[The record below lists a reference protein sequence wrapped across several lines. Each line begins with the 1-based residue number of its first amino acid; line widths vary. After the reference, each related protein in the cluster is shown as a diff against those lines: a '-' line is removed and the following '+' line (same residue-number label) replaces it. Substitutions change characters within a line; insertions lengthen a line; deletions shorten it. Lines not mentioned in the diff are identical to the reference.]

1 MTNAA
6 SFTYEDLQVIAGSAA
21 AHLPRTLSITG
32 ISTDTRSLVAGN
44 AFIALRGER
53 LDGHDHIGAAVERGA
68 SLIVVDTAYDID
80 AFVQS
85 TPNAPSFMAVASPLQ
100 CLGSFAWHHRRRF
113 QLPVIAIAGAAGKT
127 STKDLTAH
135 VLSSTLRV
143 LKTEA
148 NYNNQIGTPLTLL
161 QLTADH
167 EAAVIEIGTNE
178 PGEIELLCAMVQ
190 PTIGLITN
198 IGKEHLE
205 KLIDLDGVER
215 EETAL
220 FDWLR
225 DHNGLALVNV
235 DDDRLAKYAS
245 TFIRCITFG
254 IESGA
259 DIHPHV
265 SFDHEVRP
273 TMHLVHGT
281 FTLRAQMQ
289 AVGLAAAYNATCALA
304 VAWALQLH
312 AADVQRAL
320 TSYQPAQ
327 GHGYARMVVEQRGAM
342 TVLNDCYNA
351 NPESM
356 VMALRT
362 LQHYPATK
370 RIAVLGD
377 MRELGTAARE
387 EHVHILTEASTR
399 CDLVLVLG
407 DEFREAAQFVDL
419 PHVIVHQTHRG
430 CADDLRQYDHEGVV
444 VLVKGSRG
452 MQMETIL
459 SELQH

>member
-198 IGKEHLE
+198 IGKAHLE

-320 TSYQPAQ
+320 TSYQPAL

-362 LQHYPATK
+362 LQHYPASK

>member
-6 SFTYEDLQVIAGSAA
+6 SFTYEDLQRIAGSAA
-21 AHLPRTLSITG
+21 AHLPQTIVVVG
-32 ISTDTRSLVAGN
+32 ISTDTRTLVPGN
-44 AFIALRGER
+44 VFIALRGER
-53 LDGHDHIGAAVERGA
+53 LDGHDHVATAVERGA
-68 SLIVVDTAYDID
+68 ALVVVESMFDVE
-80 AFVQS
+80 AFTRSVQRAPPFLVVES
-85 TPNAPSFMAVASPLQ
+85 TLR
-100 CLGSFAWHHRRRF
+100 CLGSFGWYHRRRF
-113 QLPVIAIAGAAGKT
+113 QIPVIAIAGAAGKT

-135 VLSSTLRV
+135 VRSSTLRV

-161 QLTADH
+161 QLTHDH

-205 KLIDLDGVER
+205 KLVDLDGVER

-225 DHNGLALVNV
+225 DHNGLALVNA

-245 TFIRCITFG
+245 TFVRCITFG

-259 DIHPHV
+259 EIHPHV

-273 TMHLVHGT
+273 TIHLVHGT
-281 FTLRAQMQ
+281 FTLRAPMQ
-289 AVGLAAAYNATCALA
+289 AVGLAAAYNATCALGI
-304 VAWALQLH
+304 AWALQLH
-312 AADVQRAL
+312 ARDVQQAL
-320 TSYQPAQ
+320 MSFLPVQ
-327 GHGYARMVVEQRGAM
+327 GHGYARMVVERRGAM
-342 TVLNDCYNA
+342 TILNDCYNA
-351 NPESM
+351 NPDSM
-356 VMALRT
+356 VMALHT
-362 LQHYPATK
+362 LQHYPAQK

-377 MRELGTAARE
+377 MRELGGATRE
-387 EHVHILTEASTR
+387 EHIHILTEASSR
-399 CDLVLVLG
+399 CDLVIALG
-407 DEFREAAQFVDL
+407 DEFREAAQSIDL
-419 PHVIVHQTHRG
+419 PHVILHQTHRG
-430 CADDLRQYDHEGVV
+430 CAEDLQQYNHNGVV

-452 MQMETIL
+452 MQMERIL
-459 SELQH
+459 SELLH

>member
-6 SFTYEDLQVIAGSAA
+6 SFTYEDLQIIAGSAA
-21 AHLPRTLSITG
+21 AHLPRTITITG
-32 ISTDTRSLVAGN
+32 ISTDTRSLTPGN
-44 AFIALRGER
+44 AFVALRGER
-53 LDGHDHIGAAVERGA
+53 VDGHLYVSTAIERGA
-68 SLIVVDTAYDID
+68 ALIVVDVDFDVHAATQY
-80 AFVQS
+80 VPS
-85 TPNAPSFMAVASPLQ
+85 APPFLVVDSPLRF
-100 CLGSFAWHHRRRF
+100 LGSCAWHHRRRF

-135 VLSSTLRV
+135 VLASTLRV

-161 QLTADH
+161 QLTDEH

-235 DDDRLAKYAS
+235 DDDRLAKYAT

-254 IESGA
+254 IDSGA
-259 DIHPHV
+259 DIHPHI
-265 SFDHEVRP
+265 SFDSEVRP
-273 TMHLVHGT
+273 AIHLVHGT

-320 TSYQPAQ
+320 MSYQPLH
-327 GHGYARMVVEQRGAM
+327 GHGYARMVVEQRGSM

-362 LQHYPATK
+362 LQHYPAEK

-387 EHVHILTEASTR
+387 EHIHILTEASTR

-407 DEFREAAQFVDL
+407 DEFREAAQLVDL

-430 CADDLRQYDHEGVV
+430 CVEDLRQYDHDGVV
-444 VLVKGSRG
+444 VLIKGSRG

>member
-6 SFTYEDLQVIAGSAA
+6 SFTYGDLQIIAGSAA
-21 AHLPRTLSITG
+21 AHLPRSLAVTG
-32 ISTDTRSLVAGN
+32 VSTDTRTLAAGN
-44 AFIALRGER
+44 VFVALRGEY
-53 LDGHDHIGAAVERGA
+53 LDGHDHVQTAVDKGAALV
-68 SLIVVDTAYDID
+68 VVDTDYDVD
-80 AFVQS
+80 AFVLA
-85 TPNAPSFMAVASPLQ
+85 TPSAPPFVAVASPLQ

-113 QLPVIAIAGAAGKT
+113 QIPVVAIAGAAGKT

-135 VLSSTLRV
+135 VLQSSLRV

-161 QLTADH
+161 QLTH
-167 EAAVIEIGTNE
+167 EHEVAVIEIGTNE

-235 DDDRLAKYAS
+235 DDERLAKYAP

-254 IESGA
+254 IDSGA
-259 DIHPHV
+259 EIHPHV
-265 SFDHEVRP
+265 SFDNEVRP
-273 TMHLVHGT
+273 ILHLVHGT
-281 FTLRAQMQ
+281 FTLRAHMQ

-312 AADVQRAL
+312 AADVQKAL
-320 TSYQPAQ
+320 MSYQPVQ
-327 GHGYARMVVEQRGAM
+327 GHGYARMVVEQYGAM

-377 MRELGTAARE
+377 MRELGLAARE

-399 CDLVLVLG
+399 CDLVLVVG
-407 DEFREAAQFVDL
+407 DEFREAAELVDL
-419 PHVIVHQTHRG
+419 PHVIAHQTHHG
-430 CADDLRQYDHEGVV
+430 CAEELQQLNHDGVV

-452 MQMETIL
+452 MRMETIL
-459 SELQH
+459 TELEH